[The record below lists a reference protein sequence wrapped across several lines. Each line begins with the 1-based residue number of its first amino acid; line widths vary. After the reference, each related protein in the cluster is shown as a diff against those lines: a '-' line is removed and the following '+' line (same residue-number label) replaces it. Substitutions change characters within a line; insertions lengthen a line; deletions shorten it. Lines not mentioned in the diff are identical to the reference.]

1 MKLKE
6 LCDISNGSILSRFH
20 NGNHD
25 EKINVIS
32 VKAAD
37 NPEAE
42 VYSESL
48 DVSNPQL
55 LRAQKDDLIM
65 SMTQPNVFIIDQRLE
80 GWVVPS
86 TFAYFHI
93 KNPEQLK
100 VGYLKWFF
108 DYSEEY
114 QRQLHLLRN
123 AGNNIQFLKIN
134 ELKEVNITLPTLE
147 QQQKIANMMATIK
160 KEKALYDKKIELQ
173 VKLMNYQGNQYI
185 KENQHGN

>member
-55 LRAQKDDLIM
+55 LRAQKGDLIM

-93 KNPEQLK
+93 KNSEQLK

>member
-25 EKINVIS
+25 KKINVIS

-37 NPEAE
+37 NLEAE

-55 LRAQKDDLIM
+55 LRAQKGDLIM

-134 ELKEVNITLPTLE
+134 ELKEVNITLPTLD
-147 QQQKIANMMATIK
+147 QQQKIANMMAAIK
-160 KEKALYDKKIELQ
+160 NEKALYDKKIELQ

>member
-55 LRAQKDDLIM
+55 LRAQKGDLIM

-134 ELKEVNITLPTLE
+134 ELKEVNITLPTLA